1 LGDELRV
8 GWACS
13 GLSGFH
19 NTHGQVE
26 RGLEFAERVLAIAER
41 VADDDLA
48 LRGRI
53 DAAVVETYR
62 GRFAPALAHLERA
75 LTHYDPERSYL
86 LDSGFSINHPGVLLG
101 YQTAWNLVFLGRPDQ
116 GVERARENVATARRI
131 GHPFS
136 IAAALAMETVVH
148 AMRRDTRRLRER
160 AEETIEF
167 SEANGF
173 PFWLRVARSLH
184 ACARVLGGEHDAV
197 DDLVQSVRE
206 SAGNGSLAGAT
217 ALLSLVADACLCAGK
232 LGEARGQVELGLA
245 LAARTGEHMV
255 DAEFHRLTAEIG
267 LAEGAAPGDAEASF
281 VHSLEIARG
290 QQAKGMELR
299 TATGL
304 ARLWRDQGRQ
314 GEAKRLLAPC
324 YEAFSEGFD
333 TADLR
338 EAKALRDE
346 L

>member
-1 LGDELRV
+1 MAKHLPLLARPLSDGVRRIVDGYLDVARRTLG
-8 GWACS
+8 
-13 GLSGFH
+13 GLSEDDPETLHDFRVTLRRAHATLRAYGPRLRA
-19 NTHGQVE
+19 VRPKE
-26 RGLEFAERVLAIAER
+26 RRRLRGLVRATNAGRD
-41 VADDDLA
+41 AD
-48 LRGRI
+48 
-53 DAAVVETYR
+53 
-62 GRFAPALAHLERA
+62 
-75 LTHYDPERSYL
+75 
-86 LDSGFSINHPGVLLG
+86 VLLG

-148 AMRRDTRRLRER
+148 AMRRDFRRLRER
-160 AEETIEF
+160 AEETIAF

-173 PFWLRVARSLH
+173 PFWLGIGRMLH
-184 ACARVLGGEHDAV
+184 ACARILDGEHDAV
-197 DDLVQSVRE
+197 DDLVGSVRE
-206 SAGNGSLAGAT
+206 SGGSGSLAGAT